1 MKNGQGFPGWHI
13 ECSAMGKKL
22 CGNTLD
28 IKMGGIEHISIHH
41 TNEIAQ
47 SEAANGEKYVNY

>member
-1 MKNGQGFPGWHI
+1 
-13 ECSAMGKKL
+13 MGRKL

-28 IKMGGIEHISIHH
+28 IKMGGIEHKSIHH

-47 SEAANGEKYVNY
+47 SESANGEKYVNY

>member
-1 MKNGQGFPGWHI
+1 
-13 ECSAMGKKL
+13 MGRSL

-28 IKMGGIEHISIHH
+28 IKMGGIEHIPIHH

-47 SEAANGEKYVNY
+47 SENANGEKYVNY

>member
-1 MKNGQGFPGWHI
+1 M
-13 ECSAMGKKL
+13 AKKL
-22 CGNTLD
+22 LGKTLD

-47 SEAANGEKYVNY
+47 SENANNQKYVNY